1 MAHRYDSPELP
12 DASLNLSKYA
22 TAELRLVVDLDH
34 CAVRDEAYRR
44 SERIV
49 KRIATAEKRVAD
61 LQQELKDCGVVINAA
76 SKQATAEQNAI
87 APA

>member
-34 CAVRDEAYRR
+34 YAVRE
-44 SERIV
+44 
-49 KRIATAEKRVAD
+49 KPTAD
-61 LQQELKDCGVVINAA
+61 QSG
-76 SKQATAEQNAI
+76 S
-87 APA
+87 

>member
-12 DASLNLSKYA
+12 DASLNLSKYT
-22 TAELRLVVDLDH
+22 TAELRLVVDIDH
-34 CAVRDEAYRR
+34 YAVRDEAYRR
-44 SERIV
+44 SEWIV
-49 KRIATAEKRVAD
+49 KRLATAEKRVAD
-61 LQQELKDCGVVINAA
+61 LQQQLKDCGMAIDAA